1 MSLAG
6 IEFILFRV
14 AVCCYG
20 NSVDN
25 VVFLVDWCLH
35 RDKDLFASHIALPL
49 IRLGVSKKFVGNTDG
64 RADPN
69 KPKRYHIYHT
79 VSCSSVKGRERE

>member
-14 AVCCYG
+14 AVYCYE

-35 RDKDLFASHIALPL
+35 RDKAGGEQEI
-49 IRLGVSKKFVGNTDG
+49 
-64 RADPN
+64 
-69 KPKRYHIYHT
+69 
-79 VSCSSVKGRERE
+79 CREHRRES